1 MRIMVTGAEGML
13 GTEMVARLAR
23 EHDVIGVDVGDFDI
37 TDFAATEAAVARAKP
52 DLVCHCAAYTDVDGC
67 ERDPDL
73 AFRVNALGTWN
84 VAAAILAMG
93 TVPIERGAGSTERPH
108 RGLSPMIYIST
119 DFVFDGEKGAPYTEY
134 DSPQPLGAYGA
145 SKLAGE
151 RHVRELVQRH
161 FIVRTAWLYAAHGR
175 NFVLSILRKAR
186 EAVAAAGPGGAE
198 PVLRVVADQVGSP
211 TSAADLADAIA
222 RHIVDSRLY
231 GTYHITNAGSCSW
244 AEFAA
249 EALRLAGSRVRV
261 EPISW
266 KDWPSPTRRPAY
278 SVLRRL
284 CLEMQGRDDMR
295 PWQEALAEVV
305 GEVVKSGP

>member
-1 MRIMVTGAEGML
+1 MRIMITGAEGML
-13 GTEMVARLAR
+13 GTEMVARLR
-23 EHDVIGVDVGDFDI
+23 GEHEVIGVDVGDFDV
-37 TDFAATEAAVARAKP
+37 TDFPATEAAIAAARP

-67 ERDPDL
+67 ERDPDR

-84 VAAAILAMG
+84 VVAACGAAASAAM
-93 TVPIERGAGSTERPH
+93 V
-108 RGLSPMIYIST
+108 YIST
-119 DFVFDGEKGAPYTEY
+119 DFVFDGEKSEPYTEY
-134 DSPQPLGAYGA
+134 DEPRPLGAYAA

-151 RHVRELVQRH
+151 RHVRELVGRH
-161 FIVRTAWLYAAHGR
+161 FIIRSAWLYAAHGR
-175 NFVLSILRKAR
+175 NFVLSILRKAK
-186 EAVAAAGPGGAE
+186 ELAATAAE
-198 PVLRVVADQVGSP
+198 PAVRVVADQVGSP
-211 TSAADLADAIA
+211 TAAGDLADAIA

-249 EALRLAGSRVRV
+249 EALRLANLPVRV

-284 CLEMQGRDDMR
+284 NLELQGRDDMR
-295 PWQEALAEVV
+295 PWQEALADVIAQ
-305 GEVVKSGP
+305 VKA